1 MKQWTYCPIDNWN
14 YSTHPQDSHG
24 HIVASVRLGYKICE
38 RRESVANL
46 IKYSWKS
53 KIRDLEFVKICGEQC
68 IGQPITN
75 SQKSATK
82 DLWMNPVWI
91 LKKIWT
97 RRWRLKKLGK
107 WFNKSTNLEPMW
119 PVSTHA
125 PMNGTKFSWRRSRI
139 WKSIVENA
147 DNNYFAF
154 LANQVAYI
162 HTYCTSM
169 ELILGHSKSYKL
181 MCSFIILAGNCHFIA

>member
-1 MKQWTYCPIDNWN
+1 MGSGIRENMWRAMQWSIHNKLPRIGNKRPLN
-14 YSTHPQDSHG
+14 ES
-24 HIVASVRLGYKICE
+24 RL
-38 RRESVANL
+38 NH
-46 IKYSWKS
+46 
-53 KIRDLEFVKICGEQC
+53 
-68 IGQPITN
+68 
-75 SQKSATK
+75 
-82 DLWMNPVWI
+82 
-91 LKKIWT
+91 KKIWT

-154 LANQVAYI
+154 LADRVAYI

-169 ELILGHSKSYKL
+169 DLILGHSKSCKL